1 MNAAFPSGVPTLGR
15 MASLVVYN
23 ILFPYPTGKFSTHRI
38 FQKHLNIRMLRF
50 GVAFVLYWETSKR
63 WFLRIPS
70 YLFRSLV
77 ADLEKVFLGP
87 LFLVE
92 WGYELSFVFFYSSH
106 KCKFYSEDTST
117 KSQWHLHKVKKVS
130 EYIVFLLNWKKIFE
144 RWTPSAERKIWF
156 ACRSGY
162 LI

>member
-50 GVAFVLYWETSKR
+50 GVALVLYWETSKR

-117 KSQWHLHKVKKVS
+117 KSQWHLHKVKKVGIYS
-130 EYIVFLLNWKKIFE
+130 ILIELEKHIWKMDTISWKENMI
-144 RWTPSAERKIWF
+144 
-156 ACRSGY
+156 CM
-162 LI
+162 